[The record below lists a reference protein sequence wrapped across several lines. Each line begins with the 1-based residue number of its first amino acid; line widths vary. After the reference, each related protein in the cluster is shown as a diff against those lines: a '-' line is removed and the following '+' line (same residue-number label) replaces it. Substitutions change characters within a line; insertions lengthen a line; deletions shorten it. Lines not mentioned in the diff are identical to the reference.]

1 MLIPIT
7 RVKNWMKVLYEL
19 LEERTPEQSISHKKL
34 PTFEDHEAFVNSNPY
49 LVWYFIE
56 HDKVIMGS
64 IYLTNQRE
72 IGIFIFKRHQ
82 AKGFGKVAV
91 EALMEKH
98 PGKFLANISPNNKES
113 LQFFEDL
120 GFELIQKTYGIDNGK

>member
-1 MLIPIT
+1 MNLVPIT

-19 LEERTPEQSISHKKL
+19 LEERTPDQSISHKET
-34 PTFEDHEAFVNSNPY
+34 PTFEEHEFFVNSNPY

-64 IYLTNQRE
+64 IYLTNNRE
-72 IGIFIFKRHQ
+72 IGIFIFKKHKS
-82 AKGFGKVAV
+82 KGFGKVAV

-98 PGKFLANISPNNKES
+98 PGKFLANIAPTNKES
-113 LQFFEDL
+113 IQFFEGLD
-120 GFELIQKTYGIDNGK
+120 FKLIQKTYCVHSC